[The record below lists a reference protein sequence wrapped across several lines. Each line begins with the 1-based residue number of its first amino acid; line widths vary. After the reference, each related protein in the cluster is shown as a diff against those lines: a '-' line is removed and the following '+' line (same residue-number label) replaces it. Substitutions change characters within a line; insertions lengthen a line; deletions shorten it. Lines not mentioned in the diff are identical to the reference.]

1 MGIAELI
8 RTLRESDEYIRHIYT
23 QGGCYRFH
31 LLLREMYGTCTPCIS
46 GNKDHIITLYKGKY
60 YDILGEVNSVEGFT
74 EMTVDE
80 KDLAETW
87 SFRKQNL
94 LRLSDCPHCE
104 EPLTYDI

>member
-1 MGIAELI
+1 MGISEFI
-8 RTLRESDEYIRHIYT
+8 KTLRESDEYIRHIYN

-31 LLLREMYGTCTPCIS
+31 LLLGEMYGACTPFIS
-46 GNKDHIITLYKGKY
+46 GNKNHVITLYKGKY

-74 EMTVDE
+74 EMTAE
-80 KDLAETW
+80 EQRLAETW